1 MATDPLAELLSRIA
15 LGDRSAFSSLHKLTS
30 GKLFAVC
37 LRILHDRSEADDAL
51 QDAYTKIWRYAERY
65 SSAQAR
71 PMTWMIAITRNV
83 CIDRLRSKKP
93 VNAALD
99 AAEAVADATMRP
111 DEKVLAKGEMLRLA
125 NCMDSL
131 SLHHARIVKMAYFGG
146 VTYAALAEREGVPLG
161 TMKSRMRNALSK
173 LRECLKS

>member
-1 MATDPLAELLSRIA
+1 MATDDLAHLLSRTA
-15 LGDRSAFSSLHKLTS
+15 LGDRTAFARLHKLTS

-83 CIDRLRSKKP
+83 CIDRLRSRKP
-93 VNAALD
+93 DTAALD
-99 AAEAVADATMRP
+99 AAEAVADAALRP
-111 DEKVLAKGEMLRLA
+111 DEKAMAKGEMIRLA
-125 NCMDSL
+125 NCMNSL
-131 SLHHARIVKMAYFGG
+131 PLHHARIVRIAYFGG
-146 VTYAALAEREGVPLG
+146 ATYSALAEREGVPLG
-161 TMKSRMRNALSK
+161 TMKSRMRAALAK
-173 LRECLKS
+173 LRECLTS